1 MIVNLPK
8 QKSFCKI
15 MKYSWVIILILIS
28 NNLIAQK
35 PADTKVSTYCNPIN
49 ISYRYCL
56 DSPSRREA
64 ADPTVIVLQ
73 NEYYMFASKSG
84 GYWHSKDLLV
94 WDLIVTD
101 DLPIEEYAPTAV
113 IVDDWVYFMASG
125 EHSPIFRT
133 GDPKSGKWE
142 VVNPGFPFQV
152 IDPALLYDNGK
163 MFLYYGCSNK
173 NPIYYVELDFNN
185 KLNPIAQSTPLFKGE
200 PEIHGWEK
208 QGDYNELNSAP
219 WIEGAWV
226 NKHDGK
232 YYLQYAGPGTEFKSY
247 GDGVYVSDFPLGPF
261 VYQEYSP
268 FSIKQGGFICGAG
281 HGSTFKDLSGN
292 YWHIATQ
299 SISVKHMFERR
310 IGLYPAGFDNQG
322 DLYTDTK
329 WGDYPHFI
337 KQEKNKNTF
346 TGWMLLSYKKKA
358 TASSTLG
365 SSSVLNAFDEDIRT
379 HWSARTG
386 EAGEWQC
393 VDLDG
398 QQTVNAIQV
407 NFADQDPELL
417 GRNDSVY
424 YQYIIEYSNDGINW
438 NVLVDK
444 SKNTIDSPHDYIEL
458 DKPTR
463 ARFLRI
469 TNKYVPSG
477 RFAISGFRIFGI
489 GDKARPKR
497 IDDFSALRDQ
507 KDKRNVTLKWQA
519 DKNATGYIVNYG
531 ISKYKLNNHFMVYE
545 KSEITLSGLNINSEY
560 HFSIDSFNEGGVSLG
575 KQIKRVN

>member
-8 QKSFCKI
+8 QKSFCKT

-28 NNLIAQK
+28 SNLIAQK

-64 ADPTVIVLQ
+64 ADPTVIVFK

-101 DLPIEEYAPTAV
+101 DLPIEEYAPTTV
-113 IVDDWVYFMASG
+113 VVDDWVYFMASG
-125 EHSPIFRT
+125 EHSPILRT
-133 GDPKSGKWE
+133 GDPKFGKWE

-152 IDPALLYDNGK
+152 IDPALFYDNGK
-163 MFLYYGCSNK
+163 MFLYYGCSNQT
-173 NPIYYVELDFNN
+173 PIYGVELDFNN
-185 KLNPIAQSTPLFKGE
+185 KLNPIAQSTPLLKGE

-208 QGDYNELNSAP
+208 QGDCNELNSAP

-310 IGLYPAGFDNQG
+310 IALYPAGFDNQG

-379 HWSARTG
+379 HWSAKTG
-386 EAGEWQC
+386 EAGEWLN

-398 QQTVNAIQV
+398 QQTINAIQI
-407 NFADQDPELL
+407 NFADQDSDLP
-417 GRNDSVY
+417 GRNDRVY
-424 YQYIIEYSNDGINW
+424 YQYTIEYSSDGINW
-438 NVLVDK
+438 NVLIDK
-444 SKNTIDSPHDYIEL
+444 STNTIDSPHDYIEL
-458 DKPTR
+458 DQPTK

-477 RFAISGFRIFGI
+477 RFAISGFRVFGI

-507 KDKRNVTLKWQA
+507 NDKRNVTLKWQA

-531 ISKYKLNNHFMVYE
+531 ISKDKLNNHFMVYE
-545 KSEITLSGLNINSEY
+545 KSEITLSSLNINSEY
-560 HFSIDSFNEGGVSLG
+560 HFSIDSFNEGGASLG
-575 KQIKRVN
+575 KQIKRVK